1 MKGWRRWPGSWPGP
15 AAWIRTGNF
24 DRGKRGT
31 GAEARPSRTHRP
43 QAAPRCAGRTG
54 APGRNGRSRPRP
66 PAGSGQT
73 WAGGRFADL
82 GADLGPAPRWWPW
95 CPAGRIMD
103 EGRPEPPP
111 RPRIRAQGGPS
122 GKVKGWRCWPDH
134 GRGLPHGSGQGIL
147 TGASGAPGRNGR
159 SRPVFLQDR
168 GSRGAG
174 GRFAGLGP
182 DLGPV
187 PRWWR
192 GAHWP
197 DHGRRTPGAAA
208 TAPDQGTG
216 RPVRQ
221 GEGVAALA
229 GIVAVACCMD
239 QDREF

>member
-1 MKGWRRWPGSWPGP
+1 MGPVAGSLVLGLILGLCPGGGVVPTGRIMAEGRPEPPPRPRIRAQGGPSGKVKGWRRWPGSWPWP

-31 GAEARPSRTHRP
+31 GAEARPSRAHRP
-43 QAAPRCAGRTG
+43 RAAPRCAGRTG

-122 GKVKGWRCWPDH
+122 GKVKGWRCQKIP
-134 GRGLPHGSGQGIL
+134 SKKIFVV
-147 TGASGAPGRNGR
+147 N
-159 SRPVFLQDR
+159 FY
-168 GSRGAG
+168 
-174 GRFAGLGP
+174 F
-182 DLGPV
+182 
-187 PRWWR
+187 
-192 GAHWP
+192 
-197 DHGRRTPGAAA
+197 
-208 TAPDQGTG
+208 
-216 RPVRQ
+216 
-221 GEGVAALA
+221 
-229 GIVAVACCMD
+229 
-239 QDREF
+239 